1 MKKAHQTKP
10 NQIMKKAHLLLF
22 AAFAATTAL
31 TFAQEATP
39 TPEPSPDPYRE
50 FVHSVVLPANTK
62 FPVDM
67 NATSNQ
73 EEFAEVVSSF
83 YKTDLI
89 PEELTGPDSRLKRL
103 YASLHFAARTAARVG
118 DPEALNWAL
127 AAYRAAPM
135 NHQRYM
141 DYSIATVASAL
152 KAQDFNLVRANAW
165 IEGQNTGE
173 PSVTFT
179 PEELAI
185 PAVLEGV
192 PSIVAH
198 FDWPTQLAERK
209 EGYRVA
215 NSSKTLDIQIYAIA
229 TVLKGHDLN
238 LARAN
243 AWIESQKSGTEFDLV
258 LDNE

>member
-1 MKKAHQTKP
+1 
-10 NQIMKKAHLLLF
+10 
-22 AAFAATTAL
+22 
-31 TFAQEATP
+31 
-39 TPEPSPDPYRE
+39 
-50 FVHSVVLPANTK
+50 
-62 FPVDM
+62 M

-73 EEFAEVVSSF
+73 EEFAEVVSAF

-89 PEELTGPDSRLKRL
+89 PEELTGEDSRLNRL
-103 YASLHFAARTAARVG
+103 YASLYFAAQTAARVG
-118 DPEALNWAL
+118 DPEAINWAL

-135 NHQRYM
+135 NNQKYM

-152 KAQDFNLVRANAW
+152 KAKDFSLVRANAW

-179 PEELAI
+179 PEESAL
-185 PAVLEGV
+185 PKVLEEV
-192 PSIVAH
+192 PAIVAH
-198 FDWPTQLAERK
+198 FDWPASLAAGK
-209 EGYRVA
+209 ESYRMADSNKV
-215 NSSKTLDIQIYAIA
+215 LDGAIYQIA

-243 AWIESQKSGTEFDLV
+243 AWIASQKSGTEFDLV